1 MAEKLKKIE
10 EKIFYE
16 ALTKSPGQRDAFLRN
31 ACGEDQKLY
40 NRVEALLQAND
51 VKDNFLQSPVLDSKI
66 TLDNPPH
73 IESPGTVIGRYKLLE
88 KIGEGGMAVVYMA
101 EQEKPIRRQVALKI
115 IKLGMDTKS
124 VIARFEAER
133 QALALMDHPHIAR
146 VFDAGA
152 TETGRPYFVMEL
164 VRGLSI
170 TEYCDQN
177 NLNTEE
183 RQSLF
188 IQVCSAVQHAHQ
200 KGIIHRDIK
209 PTNVMVTKHEGR
221 PIPKVID
228 FGIAKATNQ
237 RLTEKT
243 LFTRYAQMI
252 GTPAYMSPEQAEMSD
267 LDIDTRTDIYSLGVL
282 LYELLTG
289 TPPFSE
295 EELRQA
301 GYLEIQRIIREQEP
315 TKPSTKLSTLG
326 DTLAEVA
333 RQRGSTPGL
342 LRKSVRG
349 DLDWIVMKALEK
361 QRNRRYDTAAELA
374 ADINRH
380 LNNEPVQAAAPGFLY
395 RARKFAR
402 RHRIGVLVTLLVSL
416 AICVILSALSVSTV
430 LIWREQG
437 RTRRAFEKEQKALK
451 YETQARMLAER
462 QTRISQ
468 AVVDFLNNDL
478 LASVD
483 PSRALGRQ
491 VMVID
496 VLNAASENIKGRFQN
511 EPLVEASIRR
521 TLGSTYKALGNYTA
535 AEAHYERNLYINIE
549 QLGQE
554 HNNTLTS
561 MGDLAELYR
570 LQGKLDQ
577 AESLYEKLLEIS
589 PRVLGAEHPHTL
601 VFMNN
606 FALVCHQKGRHEQ
619 AEELYLKTLEIR
631 KQQLGEE
638 HPNTLAC
645 MNNLGGLYYDMGQYQ
660 KAETIQLETLE
671 IHKRV
676 LGREHPDTLMLMSNI
691 AALYMAQGKYEK
703 AKSLFLTILP
713 IQKRVMG
720 AEHPGTMTTTNNL
733 AHVYRY
739 QKRHDQAEPLYEQ
752 VLEVNTRK
760 LGEEHQYTMATMN
773 NLGEL
778 YRAQKRYDESEE
790 LHTRAYKLKVRVL
803 GREHPDTLAAMNNLA
818 GLYQDQSRYDD
829 AEKMHLETLEIS
841 KRLLG
846 EEHPNTLSTMNNL
859 AMFYMF
865 QHEFQKAET
874 LHLRTFELRQ
884 QVLRPGHPYTVRTIR
899 HLVDLYTAWDKP
911 EEAQKWRTRLSA
923 AVGETETKSEPV
935 MQQ

>member
-1 MAEKLKKIE
+1 MIQKPKDIKAIFSEALEKHTPLERSTYLCEVCGNDTDLREKIE
-10 EKIFYE
+10 NLLKAHSE
-16 ALTKSPGQRDAFLRN
+16 AG
-31 ACGEDQKLY
+31 
-40 NRVEALLQAND
+40 
-51 VKDNFLQSPVLDSKI
+51 NFLEAPILEEQVDLDI
-66 TLDNPPH
+66 PLT
-73 IESPGTVIGRYKLLE
+73 ETPGTVIGRYKLLE

-133 QALALMDHPHIAR
+133 QALALMDHPHIAK

-152 TETGRPYFVMEL
+152 TNTGRPYFVMEL

-170 TEYCDQN
+170 TEYCDEN
-177 NLNTEE
+177 NLSTDD

-209 PTNVMVTKHEGR
+209 PSNVMVTLHDGQ
-221 PIPKVID
+221 PVPKVID

-237 RLTEKT
+237 KLTEKT

-289 TPPFSE
+289 APPFSE
-295 EELRQA
+295 EELHQA

-333 RQRGSTPGL
+333 RHRRSTPDL

-361 QRNRRYDTAAELA
+361 QRDRRYDTAAELA

-380 LNNEPVQAAAPGFLY
+380 LDNEPVQAAAPGFLY
-395 RARKFAR
+395 RTCKFTK
-402 RHRIGVLVTLLVSL
+402 RHRIGVLVGLLVIL
-416 AICVILSALSVSTV
+416 AICAIVSALSVATV

-437 RTRRAFEKEQKALK
+437 RTRRAFEKEQKALR
-451 YETQARMLAER
+451 YETQARMVAER
-462 QTRISQ
+462 EIRKSQ

-483 PSRALGRQ
+483 PARARGRQ
-491 VMVID
+491 VTILD
-496 VLNAASENIKGRFQN
+496 ALDAASEKIEGRFEN
-511 EPLVEASIRR
+511 EPLIEGAIRR
-521 TLGSTYKALGNYTA
+521 TLGSTYKALGNYKA
-535 AEAHYERNLYINIE
+535 AEPHLERDLYINRKH
-549 QLGQE
+549 LGQE

-570 LQGKLDQ
+570 VQGRYDQ
-577 AESLYEKLLEIS
+577 AELLYEKLLEIS

-601 VFMNN
+601 TFMNN
-606 FALVCHQKGRHEQ
+606 YAMIHHHKGRYEQ
-619 AEELYLKTLEIR
+619 AEELYLKSFEIR
-631 KQQLGEE
+631 KRQLGEE
-638 HPNTLAC
+638 HPNTLAT
-645 MNNLGGLYYDMGQYQ
+645 MNNLGGLYYDTGQYE
-660 KAETIQLETLE
+660 KAEMMQLKTLE
-671 IHKRV
+671 VQERV
-676 LGREHPDTLMLMSNI
+676 LGPEHPETLMLMSNI

-703 AKSLFLTILP
+703 AESLFLTILP
-713 IQKRVMG
+713 IQKRVLG
-720 AEHPGTMTTTNNL
+720 EEHPGTMTATNNL
-733 AHVYRY
+733 AHLYIH
-739 QKRHDQAEPLYEQ
+739 QKRYDQAEPLYER

-760 LGEEHQYTMATMN
+760 LGEEHQYTMASMN
-773 NLGEL
+773 NLAEL
-778 YRAQKRYDESEE
+778 YRDQKRYDESEQ

-818 GLYQDQSRYDD
+818 ELYKDQGRYND
-829 AEKMHLETLEIS
+829 AETLHLETLEIS
-841 KRLLG
+841 KRVLG
-846 EEHPNTLSTMNNL
+846 EQHPNTLSTMNNL
-859 AMFYMF
+859 AMVYMF
-865 QHEFQKAET
+865 QSEFQKAET
-874 LHLRTFELRQ
+874 LHLRTLELRR
-884 QVLRPGHPYTVRTIR
+884 QVLRPEHPYIERTIR
-899 HLVDLYTAWDKP
+899 HLVDLYNAWGKP
-911 EEAQKWRTRLSA
+911 EEAQKWRNRLSA
-923 AVGETETKSEPV
+923 AVREPGTDTEPV
-935 MQQ
+935 TEQ

>member
-1 MAEKLKKIE
+1 MIQKPKDIKAIFSEALEKHTPQERSAYLCEVCGNDTDLREKIE
-10 EKIFYE
+10 NLLKAHSE
-16 ALTKSPGQRDAFLRN
+16 AG
-31 ACGEDQKLY
+31 
-40 NRVEALLQAND
+40 
-51 VKDNFLQSPVLDSKI
+51 NFLDAPILEAQVDLDI
-66 TLDNPPH
+66 PLT
-73 IESPGTVIGRYKLLE
+73 EMPGTVIGRYKLLE

-101 EQEKPIRRQVALKI
+101 EQEEPIRRQVALKI

-164 VRGLSI
+164 VKGLSI

-177 NLNTEE
+177 NLSTEQ

-209 PTNVMVTKHEGR
+209 PSNVMVTLHDGQ
-221 PIPKVID
+221 PLPKVID

-237 RLTEKT
+237 KLTEKT

-333 RQRGSTPGL
+333 RQRGSTPDL

-380 LNNEPVQAAAPGFLY
+380 LNNEPVQAAAPGFIY
-395 RARKFAR
+395 RAQKFTR
-402 RHRIGVLVTLLVSL
+402 RHRISVLVGMLVIL
-416 AICVILSALSVSTV
+416 AILVIVSALSISTV

-437 RTRRAFEKEQKALK
+437 RTRRAFEKEQKALRL
-451 YETQARMLAER
+451 ETRARMVAER
-462 QTRISQ
+462 EIRISR

-478 LASVD
+478 LASVS

-491 VMVID
+491 VMVMD
-496 VLNAASENIKGRFQN
+496 VLNAASEKIKGRFQN
-511 EPLVEASIRR
+511 EPLIEASIRR
-521 TLGSTYKALGNYTA
+521 TLGSTYKTLGNYSA
-535 AEAHYERNLYINIE
+535 AEAHYERNLSINLE
-549 QLGQE
+549 ELGQE

-577 AESLYEKLLEIS
+577 ARDLYEKLMEIS
-589 PRVLGAEHPHTL
+589 PRVLGPEHPHTMT
-601 VFMNN
+601 FMNN
-606 FALVCHQKGRHEQ
+606 FALVCHQQGRYSQ
-619 AEELYLKTLEIR
+619 AEELYLKSYETR
-631 KQQLGEE
+631 KNQFGEE
-638 HPNTLAC
+638 HAHT
-645 MNNLGGLYYDMGQYQ
+645 MTSMSNLGGLYCDMGQYE
-660 KAETIQLETLE
+660 KAETMLLKAFE

-676 LGREHPDTLMLMSNI
+676 LGFEHPDTLMLMSNI
-691 AALYMAQGKYEK
+691 AGLYQAQAKYEQTE
-703 AKSLFLTILP
+703 SLLLTILP
-713 IQKRVMG
+713 IQKRILG
-720 AEHPGTMTTTNNL
+720 PTHPGTITITNNL
-733 AHVYRY
+733 ALLYTHQERY
-739 QKRHDQAEPLYEQ
+739 DEAEPLYEQ
-752 VLEVNTRK
+752 VLEVNTSK
-760 LGEEHQYTMATMN
+760 LGEEHQYTMAAMN
-773 NLGEL
+773 NLAEL
-778 YRAQKRYDESEE
+778 YRDQKRYDESEQ

-818 GLYQDQSRYDD
+818 EVYKDQGRYDD
-829 AEKMHLETLEIS
+829 AETMHLETLEIS
-841 KRLLG
+841 KRTLG
-846 EEHPNTLSTMNNL
+846 EQHPNTLSTMNNL
-859 AMFYMF
+859 AMVYMF

-874 LHLRTFELRQ
+874 LHLRTYELRQ
-884 QVLRPGHPYTVRTIR
+884 QLLRPGHPYIARSIR
-899 HLVDLYTAWDKP
+899 HLIDLYTALEKP
-911 EEAQKWRTRLSA
+911 EEAQKWRIRLSETI
-923 AVGETETKSEPV
+923 GESETQNEPITE
-935 MQQ
+935 Q